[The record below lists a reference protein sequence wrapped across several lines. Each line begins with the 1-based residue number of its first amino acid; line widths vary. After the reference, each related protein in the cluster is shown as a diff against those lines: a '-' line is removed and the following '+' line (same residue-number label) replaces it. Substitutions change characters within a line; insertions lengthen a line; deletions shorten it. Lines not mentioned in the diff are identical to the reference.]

1 MYKTEEILNSG
12 RSKFMWKNSNLEE
25 ELLLYLLVIVT
36 AHFSLLAPFFVPP
49 WSVVC
54 RQSSVVSGQWSVV
67 CGLCDYQVKPKV
79 QWCGVVWCGVVTR
92 AEGVAL

>member
-54 RQSSVVSGQWSVV
+54 GLWSVV
-67 CGLCDYQVKPKV
+67 CVITKSSQRCS
-79 QWCGVVWCGVVTR
+79 GVVWCGVV
-92 AEGVAL
+92 